1 MWNVPMIS
9 TDVELLMPVLS
20 PLTQLVLQESLKIMV
35 GMEIFC

>member
-9 TDVELLMPVLS
+9 TDVELLMQVLS
-20 PLTQLVLQESLKIMV
+20 PLTQLVLQESLKIIV